1 MSSNDPSAQ
10 TNISTDRD
18 DEPGST
24 KEHEGAPS
32 PEDVVRPVPDAEGPD
47 SPASPAA
54 NIGVVGLAVMG
65 SNLARNLASREG
77 NTVAIYN
84 RSHEK
89 TDTLIAEHPEAGF
102 VPAFS
107 YEEFAASLQKP
118 RTAIIM
124 VKAGGGTDAVIN
136 ALVDVFEPGDIIVDG
151 GNALFTDT
159 IRREKAVRETGI
171 NFVGAGI
178 SGGEEGALLGP
189 SIMPGGSDESWVT
202 LGPILKSIAAIAEG
216 EPCVTHIGHDGAGHF
231 VKMVHNGIEYADMQ
245 LIAEAYDLIRRGTG
259 KSPAEIADVFAEWN
273 AGELESYLIEI
284 TAEVLRQ
291 VDAET
296 GKPLVDVILD
306 QAGAKGTGAWT
317 VQTALNLGVPVSGI
331 AEAVFARSLS
341 SHPEQRAVSG
351 GLPGPVEGLTVDDA
365 DAFIEEVRLALYA
378 SKIVAYSQ
386 GFDEIRAGAAEYD
399 WSIDLGAV
407 SKIWRG
413 GCIIRAQ
420 FLNRIADAYA
430 ETPELPVLLT
440 APYFVEALG
449 RAQAAWRRI
458 VSTAAAAGIPA
469 PAFSSSLAYYDG
481 LRAERLPAALVQG
494 QRDFF
499 GAHTYQRVDKPG
511 TFHTLWSGDRTEIEA
526 EDTH

>member
-1 MSSNDPSAQ
+1 M
-10 TNISTDRD
+10 TDTTAT
-18 DEPGST
+18 G
-24 KEHEGAPS
+24 
-32 PEDVVRPVPDAEGPD
+32 V
-47 SPASPAA
+47 A

-84 RSHEK
+84 RSPGRTRELLK
-89 TDTLIAEHPEAGF
+89 AHPEAGF
-102 VPAFS
+102 VAS
-107 YEEFAASLQKP
+107 ESIADFAASLGTP
-118 RTAIIM
+118 RTALIM
-124 VKAGGGTDAVIN
+124 VKAGAGTDAVIDQ
-136 ALVDVFEPGDIIVDG
+136 LVAAFEPGDIIIDG

-189 SIMPGGSDESWVT
+189 SIMPGGSAEAWKT
-202 LGPILKSIAAIAEG
+202 IGPILKSIAAVAEG
-216 EPCVTHIGHDGAGHF
+216 EPCVTHVGTDGAGHF
-231 VKMVHNGIEYADMQ
+231 VKMIHNGIEYADMQ

-259 KSPAEIADVFAEWN
+259 KSPAKIADIFAEWN
-273 AGELESYLIEI
+273 TSELESYLIEI

-291 VDAET
+291 TDAKT

-317 VQTALNLGVPVSGI
+317 VQTALDLGIPVSGI

-341 SHPEQRAVSG
+341 SKPEQRAAASD
-351 GLPGPVEGLTVDDA
+351 LPGPTASPVADA
-365 DAFIEEVRLALYA
+365 DAFIEDVRLALYA
-378 SKIVAYSQ
+378 SKIIAYSQ
-386 GFDEIRAGAAEYD
+386 GFDEIVAGAIEYKWD
-399 WSIDLGAV
+399 IHKGDIA
-407 SKIWRG
+407 KIWRG

-420 FLNRIADAYA
+420 FLNRITEAYA
-430 ETPELPVLLT
+430 ADPGLVALVT
-440 APYFVEALG
+440 APYFRDAVAK
-449 RAQAAWRRI
+449 AQDSWRR
-458 VSTAAAAGIPA
+458 VVATAATSGIPS

-499 GAHTYQRVDKPG
+499 GAHTYKRVDRDG
-511 TFHTLWSGDRTEIEA
+511 VFHTLWSGDRTEVEST
-526 EDTH
+526 DSH

>member
-1 MSSNDPSAQ
+1 M
-10 TNISTDRD
+10 
-18 DEPGST
+18 
-24 KEHEGAPS
+24 
-32 PEDVVRPVPDAEGPD
+32 
-47 SPASPAA
+47 PAKA

-77 NTVAIYN
+77 NSVAIYN
-84 RSHEK
+84 RSPER
-89 TDTLIAEHPEAGF
+89 TRELTAAHPEAGF
-102 VPAFS
+102 VAS
-107 YEEFAASLQKP
+107 ESIEDFAASLSKP

-124 VKAGGGTDAVIN
+124 VKAGVPTDAVIDQ
-136 ALVDVFEPGDIIVDG
+136 LVAAFEPGDIIVDG

-178 SGGEEGALLGP
+178 SGGEEGALHGP
-189 SIMPGGSDESWVT
+189 SIMPGGSAEAWET
-202 LGPILKSIAAIAEG
+202 LGPILRSIAAVAEG
-216 EPCVTHIGHDGAGHF
+216 EPCVTHVGTDGAGHF
-231 VKMVHNGIEYADMQ
+231 VKMIHNGIEYADMQ

-273 AGELESYLIEI
+273 KGELESYLIEI

-317 VQTALNLGVPVSGI
+317 VQTALDLGIPVSGI

-341 SHPEQRAVSG
+341 SKPDQRKAAAD
-351 GLPGPVEGLTVDDA
+351 LPGPAATWKVEDA
-365 DAFIEEVRLALYA
+365 ESFIEDVRLALYA

-386 GFDEIRAGAAEYD
+386 GFDEIVAGATEYGWD
-399 WSIDLGAV
+399 IRKGEIA
-407 SKIWRG
+407 KIWRG

-420 FLNRIADAYA
+420 FLNRITEAYA
-430 ETPELPVLLT
+430 ADPNLVALLT
-440 APYFVEALG
+440 APYFRDAIS
-449 RAQAAWRRI
+449 RAQDSWRR
-458 VSTAAAAGIPA
+458 VVVAAASAGIPS

-481 LRAERLPAALVQG
+481 LRADRLPAALVQG

-499 GAHTYQRVDKPG
+499 GAHTYRRVDKPG
-511 TFHTLWSGDRTEIEA
+511 VFHTLWSEDRREVEIEA
-526 EDTH
+526 GH